1 MRELVIL
8 RVFMLE
14 PRMCFDVKKLCVAC
28 FACIPVR
35 RRVSKIWE
43 EKGQRKKGG
52 KVSSVGNLVGE
63 SDDNVIITIGWK
75 KAVVI
80 KALKKR
86 KVSFGYFCVLV
97 DLLSFL
103 N

>member
-1 MRELVIL
+1 MVRFDNNDLCNGKSFIIKLLLSLACEVEILRELEKMEQIEEETCLNCSIESSMRELVIL

-43 EKGQRKKGG
+43 EKG
-52 KVSSVGNLVGE
+52 
-63 SDDNVIITIGWK
+63 
-75 KAVVI
+75 
-80 KALKKR
+80 
-86 KVSFGYFCVLV
+86 
-97 DLLSFL
+97 
-103 N
+103 